1 MKKKWFN
8 DRAADA
14 LLKWLRVM
22 KLTFLIL
29 LMTFMH
35 LSASVYSQQSRFSL
49 SLNNVSLREAL
60 KQIEEQ
66 SDYFFLYKG
75 EEVDVSQ
82 NVSVNIENRD
92 ITDILGQL
100 LRGTNISYEIIN
112 RQIVLSPVG
121 KPDFSET
128 GVQQERTISGSVT
141 DSDGNPIPGVTVLVK
156 GTTNGTIT
164 DANGGYSLRNVAADA
179 VLVFS
184 FVGMREQEAAV
195 AGQTRV
201 NVSLEEETIGIEEV
215 IAIGY
220 GVQKKSVVTAA
231 ISRVTAEE
239 LNTTKPSRVEDALKG
254 KVSGVQITQSS
265 GQPGSDSKV
274 RIRGIGTV
282 NNSEPLYIVDGMP
295 VDGGINYLNPV
306 DIQSVEILKDAASA
320 AIYGARAANGVILVT
335 TKSGTQGKAVI
346 NYDVNYG
353 WQNPWKKKSVLNAQE
368 YMVIMNE
375 AQVNDGNAPRYS
387 QEAMNAF
394 EGEGTDWQDETFYY
408 DAPVQTH
415 QVSVSGGNEKAQYF
429 LSLGYFEQDG
439 IVGGNYNKSNYNR
452 LSIRSNTTYHIYET
466 TDRSFLNNLK
476 IGMNISYGRN
486 KSRGIETN
494 SEYGSILGS
503 ALTFNPLVP
512 VYADEET
519 AAAILAQYP
528 NAVTDKN
535 GRVFSI
541 PPSGFQEIANPVGML
556 NQPRAELSAD
566 DKFVGTFW
574 GELDVL
580 PGLKLKSSYGFDL
593 AFWGKDGYEFPYFLA
608 TQGKNI
614 SQSSVWS
621 EMNRGY
627 KWQVENV
634 LTYHKVMAEKHDI
647 TIVAGQSAQQYTY
660 RQLGGSDYD
669 LLERD
674 PSKAN
679 INSAIAPRDDERVY
693 GGTGGYDFASLAS
706 YFGRINYNYEERYLL
721 QLSLRRDGS
730 SRFGPSHKWANFP
743 AISVGWNVLNE
754 PYIHAPEWFDAFK
767 LRVSWGKNGNE
778 NIGNFRYTSLMDG
791 GQNYYFGGGYVV
803 PADGSNNGST
813 GGSMQYGTS
822 PAAIPNPSV
831 KWEESEQTDLGFDAY
846 FADSKLKFSF
856 DYFKKKTNGMLM
868 DQPIPR
874 YVGQGAPIANVGD
887 MENHGFEFEAGWRQT
902 TGDFSYTISANASY
916 LKNELIRLGNASG
929 EQIYETAGASGVGS
943 FIKGENGEVW
953 PYFYGFKT
961 DGLFQSQLEVD
972 SYVNNEGAKM
982 QPNAR
987 PGDVRF
993 VDFNGDGSVDD
1004 NDKTKI
1010 GKGMPDWTFGLTL
1023 GAEWKGF
1030 DLNLFFYGTTGNDIF
1045 DFSQR
1050 GDIPAMNRPSW
1061 ILDRWHGEG
1070 TSNKIPR
1077 MTTANPNSNWRSS
1090 DLYIK
1095 DGSYLRL
1102 KTAQLGY
1109 TIPDQLIKRAGIQ
1122 RLRLYVAAENLF
1134 TLTGYDGFDPE
1145 VATGEYTRIGVD
1157 RGVYPQSRT
1166 ISIGA
1171 NITF

>member
-1 MKKKWFN
+1 
-8 DRAADA
+8 
-14 LLKWLRVM
+14 M
-22 KLTFLIL
+22 KLTFLIML
-29 LMTFMH
+29 ITFMH
-35 LSASVYSQQSRFSL
+35 LSASVYSQQTKFSL
-49 SLNNVSLREAL
+49 SLNSVTLREAL
-60 KQIEEQ
+60 KQIEDQ

-75 EEVDVSQ
+75 EDIDVSQ
-82 NVSVNIENRD
+82 AVSLQAENRG
-92 ITDILGQL
+92 IGEILDNL

-112 RQIVLSPVG
+112 RQIVLSPDG
-121 KPDFSET
+121 KPDYFQPAA
-128 GVQQERTISGSVT
+128 QQERTISGSVT
-141 DSDGNPIPGVTVLVK
+141 DADGSQIPGVTVLVK
-156 GTTNGTIT
+156 GTGNGTIT
-164 DANGGYSLRNVAADA
+164 DANGSYTLRNVAADA

-184 FVGMREQEAAV
+184 FVGMREQEVGV
-195 AGQTRV
+195 AGQTRID
-201 NVSLEEETIGIEEV
+201 VSLEEETIGIEEV

-231 ISRVTAEE
+231 ISRVTAEQ

-282 NNSEPLYIVDGMP
+282 NNSDPLYIVDGMP

-335 TKSGTQGKAVI
+335 TRSGKQGKAII

-375 AQVNDGNAPRYS
+375 AQINDGNAPRYT
-387 QEAMNAF
+387 QADMEAF
-394 EGEGTDWQDETFYY
+394 QGEGTDWQDETFYY

-429 LSLGYFEQDG
+429 LSLGYYTQDG
-439 IVGGNYNKSNYNR
+439 IVGGNYDKSNYKR
-452 LSIRSNTTYHIYET
+452 LSIRSNTTYHIYEA
-466 TDRSFLNNLK
+466 TDRKFLNNLK
-476 IGMNISYGRN
+476 VGMNVSYGRN

-494 SEYGSILGS
+494 SEFGSILGS

-512 VYADEET
+512 VYADET
-519 AAAILAQYP
+519 TSAAILAQYP
-528 NAVTDKN
+528 YAVTDQD

-541 PPSGFQEIANPVGML
+541 PPSGFQEIANPVAML

-580 PGLKLKSSYGFDL
+580 PGLKYRSSYGFDL

-608 TQGKNI
+608 TQGKNVT
-614 SQSSVWS
+614 QSSVWS

-627 KWQVENV
+627 KWQLENV
-634 LTYHKVMAEKHDI
+634 LTYHALLGEKHDI
-647 TIVAGQSAQQYTY
+647 TLVAGQSAQKYIY

-693 GGTGGYDFASLAS
+693 GGTGGYNFASLAS
-706 YFGRINYNYEERYLL
+706 YFGRLSYNYDERYLL
-721 QLSLRRDGS
+721 QLTLRRDGS
-730 SRFGPSHKWANFP
+730 SRFGPSNKWATFP
-743 AISVGWNVLNE
+743 AVSVGWNVLNE
-754 PYIHAPEWFDAFK
+754 PYINAPEWLDAFK
-767 LRVSWGKNGNE
+767 IRFSWGKNGNE

-791 GQNYYFGGGYVV
+791 GQNYYFGGGYQV
-803 PADGSNNGST
+803 PADGSDNGST
-813 GGSMQYGTS
+813 TGSMQYGTS
-822 PAAIPNPSV
+822 PAAIPNPDV
-831 KWEESEQTDLGFDAY
+831 RWEESEQTDLGFDAY
-846 FADSKLKFSF
+846 FMDSKLLFSF
-856 DYFKKKTNGMLM
+856 DYFEKKTNGMLM
-868 DQPIPR
+868 DQPIPS

-887 MENHGFEFEAGWRQT
+887 MENRGFEFEAGWRQT
-902 TGDFSYTISANASY
+902 VGDFSYSLSANASY

-953 PYFYGFKT
+953 PYFYGFRT
-961 DGLFQSQLEVD
+961 DGLFQNQAEID
-972 SYVNNEGAKM
+972 AYVNDEGAKM
-982 QPNAR
+982 QASAR

-993 VDFNGDGSVDD
+993 VDFNGDGVIND

-1010 GKGMPDWTFGLTL
+1010 GKGMPDWTFGLTV

-1050 GDIPAMNRPSW
+1050 GDIPAMNRPTW

-1077 MTTANPNSNWRSS
+1077 MTAANPNSNWRSS

-1102 KTAQLGY
+1102 KTSQLGY
-1109 TIPDQLIKRAGIQ
+1109 TFPDQWSKRAGIQ

>member
-8 DRAADA
+8 DRASDA
-14 LLKWLRVM
+14 LLKWLRMM

-29 LMTFMH
+29 LITFMH
-35 LSASVYSQQSRFSL
+35 LSASVYSQQSKFTL
-49 SLNNVSLREAL
+49 SLNNVTLREAL
-60 KQIEEQ
+60 KQIEDQ

-82 NVSVNIENRD
+82 DVSLDVENRD
-92 ITDILGQL
+92 IADILGQL
-100 LRGTNISYEIIN
+100 LRGTTISYEIIN
-112 RQIVLSPVG
+112 RQIVLSPNG
-121 KPDFSET
+121 KPAYLQAA
-128 GVQQERTISGSVT
+128 VQQERTVSGSVT
-141 DSDGNPIPGVTVLVK
+141 DSEGNQIPGVTVLVK
-156 GTTNGTIT
+156 GTNNGTIT
-164 DANGGYSLRNVAADA
+164 DASGSYTLRNVAADA

-184 FVGMREQEAAV
+184 FVGMREQEVAV
-195 AGQTRV
+195 AGETRIDV
-201 NVSLEEETIGIEEV
+201 ILEEETIGIEEV

-335 TKSGTQGKAVI
+335 TKSGKQGKAVI

-375 AQVNDGNAPRYS
+375 AQINDGNAPRYTQS
-387 QEAMNAF
+387 EIDAF
-394 EGEGTDWQDETFYY
+394 GGEGTDWQDETFYY
-408 DAPVQTH
+408 DAPIQNH
-415 QVSVSGGNEKAQYF
+415 QLSVSGGNEKAQYF
-429 LSLGYFEQDG
+429 LSFGFYSQDG

-466 TDRSFLNNLK
+466 NDRNFLNNLK
-476 IGMNISYGRN
+476 IGINVSYGRN
-486 KSRGIETN
+486 KNRGIETN

-512 VYADEET
+512 VYADEQT

-528 NAVTDKN
+528 HAVTDKN

-541 PPSGFQEIANPVGML
+541 PPSGFQEIANPVAML

-580 PGLKLKSSYGFDL
+580 PGLKLRSSYGFDL

-614 SQSSVWS
+614 TQSSVWS

-634 LTYHKVMAEKHDI
+634 LTYNKLLAEKHDI

-693 GGTGGYDFASLAS
+693 GGTGGYDFASQAS
-706 YFGRINYNYEERYLL
+706 YFGRVSYNYEERYLL
-721 QLSLRRDGS
+721 QLTVRRDGS
-730 SRFGPSHKWANFP
+730 SRFGPSHKWATFP
-743 AISVGWNVLNE
+743 AVSVGWNVLNE
-754 PYIHAPEWFDAFK
+754 PYIHAPEWLNAFK
-767 LRVSWGKNGNE
+767 VRFSWGRNGNE

-803 PADGSNNGST
+803 SSEST
-813 GGSMQYGTS
+813 TGSMQYGTS
-822 PAAIPNPSV
+822 PAAIPNPNV

-846 FADSKLKFSF
+846 FMDSKLKFSF
-856 DYFKKKTNGMLM
+856 DYFRKKTNGMLM
-868 DQPIPR
+868 DQPIPK

-887 MENHGFEFEAGWRQT
+887 MENWGLEFEAGWRQT
-902 TGDFSYTISANASY
+902 LGDFSYSVSANASY

-953 PYFYGFKT
+953 PYFYGYKT
-961 DGLFQSQLEVD
+961 DGLFQNQEEID
-972 SYVNNEGAKM
+972 AYVNEEGAKM
-982 QPNAR
+982 QASAR

-993 VDFNGDGSVDD
+993 VDFNGDGSVND

-1010 GKGMPDWTFGLTL
+1010 GKGMPDWTYGLTL

-1030 DLNLFFYGTTGNDIF
+1030 DVNLFFYGTTGNDIF

-1050 GDIPAMNRPSW
+1050 GDIPAMNRPTW

-1070 TSNKIPR
+1070 TSNEIPR
-1077 MTTANPNSNWRSS
+1077 MTAANPNSNWRSS
-1090 DLYIK
+1090 ELYIK

-1102 KTAQLGY
+1102 KTAQFGY
-1109 TIPDQLIKRAGIQ
+1109 TIPERWSKRASIQ